1 MPFSL
6 LMQANL
12 RSWQCRLSLAVSLS
26 LTALCARLA
35 AESAD
40 GFTEP
45 FRTVHVATS
54 ESGLLQSL
62 QVKLGS
68 QVTQGQLLGL
78 LDDDLQRA
86 QLAIAEQQAAA
97 RGRLRASEAER
108 AVTERRYEKLA
119 QLAKN
124 GQASNEETERAKA
137 NLEVAEAKLLVE
149 QEELRLLEL
158 HLNRARIALEKRV
171 VKAPLAGVVSEIH
184 RQPGEVVSPAAPQL
198 VTLVELDPLAAT
210 FLLSRTQLQSLRR
223 LPNIPVHFVD
233 DGQHAVGTLES
244 IAPITDAESGT
255 TAVRIRL
262 PNPGFKL
269 RGGERCR
276 LELP

>member
-1 MPFSL
+1 
-6 LMQANL
+6 MQLVPACVIAW
-12 RSWQCRLSLAVSLS
+12 RTRIV
-26 LTALCARLA
+26 LTACLASVAFSGRLA
-35 AESAD
+35 AETAE

-54 ESGLLQSL
+54 EVGLLQSL
-62 QVKLGS
+62 QVKIGS
-68 QVTQGQLLGL
+68 QVAQGQLLGM

-86 QLAIAEQQAAA
+86 QLTIAEQQASA

-108 AVTERRYEKLA
+108 AVNERRYEKLS
-119 QLAKN
+119 QLAKQ
-124 GQASNEETERAKA
+124 GQASNEEIERAKA
-137 NLEVAEAKLLVE
+137 NLEIAVAKLLVE

-158 HLNRARIALEKRV
+158 HLNRAKIALEKRSV
-171 VKAPLAGVVSEIH
+171 RAPLAGVVAEVH
-184 RQPGEVVSPAAPQL
+184 RQAGEVVSPAAPQI

-210 FLLSRTQLQSLRR
+210 FLLTRTQLQSLHR
-223 LPNIPVHFVD
+223 LPQIPVHFVD
-233 DGQHAVGTLES
+233 SEQHAVGTLES

>member
-1 MPFSL
+1 
-6 LMQANL
+6 MQLTTIVVWRN
-12 RSWQCRLSLAVSLS
+12 RLGLAACLS
-26 LTALCARLA
+26 SAALVGRLA
-35 AESAD
+35 AETAD

-62 QVKLGS
+62 QVKVGS

-86 QLAIAEQQAAA
+86 QLTIAEQQASA

-108 AVTERRYEKLA
+108 AVNERRYEKLA
-119 QLAKN
+119 QLGKN
-124 GQASNEETERAKA
+124 GQASNEEIERAKA
-137 NLEVAEAKLLVE
+137 NLEIAAAKLLVE

-158 HLNRARIALEKRV
+158 HLNRAKLALDKRSV
-171 VKAPLAGVVSEIH
+171 RAPLAGVVAEVH
-184 RQPGEVVSPAAPQL
+184 RQVGEVVSPAAPQL

-210 FLLSRTQLQSLRR
+210 FLLTRNQLASLRR
-223 LPNIPVHFVD
+223 LPQIPVHFVD
-233 DGQHAVGTLES
+233 AEQHAIGTLES

-262 PNPGFKL
+262 ANPGFKL